1 MDSQSLKT
9 KILNLLEDMK
19 ANDVVCIDVIG
30 QTSVTDYMVVA
41 SGTSNRHV
49 KSIAGYVE
57 EEIKK
62 EGTLPLGTEGENSAE
77 WVLID
82 YGDVVLHVML
92 PAAREFYDLERLW
105 ENLGSETG
113 GEQPAG

>member
-19 ANDVVCIDVIG
+19 ANDVVCIDVTG

-77 WVLID
+77 SLIFEIP
-82 YGDVVLHVML
+82 VSRNFNSKILT
-92 PAAREFYDLERLW
+92 EF
-105 ENLGSETG
+105 
-113 GEQPAG
+113 